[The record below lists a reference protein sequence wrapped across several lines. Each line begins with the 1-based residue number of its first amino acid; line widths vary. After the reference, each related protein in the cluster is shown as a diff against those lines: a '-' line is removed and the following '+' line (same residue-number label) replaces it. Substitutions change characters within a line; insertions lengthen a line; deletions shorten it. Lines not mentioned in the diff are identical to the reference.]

1 MEKYMNEALKEAAK
15 AGEAGDVPIGCVIV
29 KGEEIIG
36 RGYNRVE
43 ADHDPSAHAEM
54 LAIREAVRKS
64 GYERLTGCRMYVTL
78 EPCSMCAGAIVLARI
93 DELIYGAPDPKTGAC
108 GSLYDIVEDE
118 RLNHRVAVRRG
129 MMEQQCSQMIR
140 DFFAAL
146 RQERVRARKEGRP
159 QRRS

>member
-15 AGEAGDVPIGCVIV
+15 AGAAGDVPIGCVIV
-29 KGEEIIG
+29 KEDEIIG

-54 LAIREAVRKS
+54 LAIREAVRTT
-64 GYERLTGCRMYVTL
+64 GYERLSGCRMYVTL

-93 DELIYGAPDPKTGAC
+93 DELIYGASDPKTGAC

-118 RLNHRVAVRRG
+118 R
-129 MMEQQCSQMIR
+129 MMEQTCSQMIR

-146 RQERVRARKEGRP
+146 RQTRVRRRKEGLPKRRP
-159 QRRS
+159 

>member
-15 AGEAGDVPIGCVIV
+15 AGAAGDVPIGCVIV
-29 KGEEIIG
+29 KEDEIIG

-43 ADHDPSAHAEM
+43 ADQDPSAHAEM
-54 LAIREAVRKS
+54 LAIREAVRTT
-64 GYERLTGCRMYVTL
+64 GYERLSGCRMYVTL

-93 DELIYGAPDPKTGAC
+93 DELIYGASDPKTGAC

-118 RLNHRVAVRRG
+118 RLNHRVHVRRG
-129 MMEQQCSQMIR
+129 MMEQTCSQMIR

-146 RQERVRARKEGRP
+146 RQTRVRRRKEGLPKRRP
-159 QRRS
+159 

>member
-1 MEKYMNEALKEAAK
+1 MEKYMIEALKEAAK

-29 KGEEIIG
+29 KDEEIIG

-54 LAIREAVRKS
+54 LAIREAVRNA